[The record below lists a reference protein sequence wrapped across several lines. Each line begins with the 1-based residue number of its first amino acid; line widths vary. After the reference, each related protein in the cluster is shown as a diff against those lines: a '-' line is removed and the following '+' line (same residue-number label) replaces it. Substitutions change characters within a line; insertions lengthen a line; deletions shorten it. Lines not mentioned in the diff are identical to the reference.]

1 MTFLDLA
8 SASSGALLKHKL
20 RSALTLLG
28 IVIGIISVS
37 SITSVVRGIDRY
49 MARQLGSMG
58 SEGFAVTKFGMA
70 MSEEEYLKALKRKDI
85 PPDVVENIIEQ
96 CPSVA
101 HAAPFVRT
109 LAKVKRGRLSAD
121 DVYIEG
127 TTEEAQFMT
136 EIGLEQGRYF
146 TPFEV
151 QHANQVC
158 ILGADVAGKIMAGPA
173 SIGSTIYVKGHRFT
187 VVGSHAKM
195 GTVFG
200 MSRDSFVRIPY
211 TTYQKIFGRGGVDNI
226 SVRARGPETVAQA
239 IEEVRAAMRR
249 ARRLRPSQEDD
260 FGIVSSAALMEM
272 WKRLSAN
279 IFLAMVGVGSISLLV
294 GGIGIMNIMFVS
306 VKERTNEIGIR
317 KAAGATSRQIML
329 QFLTESSMLCLIGG
343 IVGVA
348 IGVGAAEILAWKTQV
363 PVAAEWWALALSLGV
378 AIGVGVFFGVYPA
391 ARAAALDPVDA
402 LRYGQ

>member
-8 SASSGALLKHKL
+8 GASSAALLKHKL

-49 MARQLGSMG
+49 MAGLLGSMG
-58 SEGFAVTKFGMA
+58 SEGFAVTRFGMA
-70 MSEEEYLKALKRKDI
+70 MSEEEFLKAMKRREI
-85 PPDVVENIIEQ
+85 PPDIVTYIAEQ

-109 LAKVKRGRLSAD
+109 VAKVKSGRLSAD

-136 EIGLEQGRYF
+136 EIGLEEGRYF

-158 ILGADVAGKIMAGPA
+158 ILGADVAGKILAGPA

-195 GTVFG
+195 GTIFG

-211 TTYQKIFGRGGVDNI
+211 TTFQKVFGRGVDAEI
-226 SVRARGPETVAQA
+226 SVRASSPETVAQA
-239 IEEVRAAMRR
+239 IEEVRGVMRR
-249 ARRLRPSQEDD
+249 VRNLRPRQEDD

-317 KAAGATSRQIML
+317 KAAGATRRQIML
-329 QFLTESSMLCLIGG
+329 QFLTESSLLCLIGG
-343 IVGVA
+343 IVGLTV
-348 IGVGAAEILAWKTQV
+348 GVVTAEILAWKTQV
-363 PVAAEWWALALSLGV
+363 PVAAEWWAMALSLGV
-378 AIGVGVFFGVYPA
+378 AIGVGLFFGVYPA
-391 ARAAALDPVDA
+391 ARAASLDPVDA